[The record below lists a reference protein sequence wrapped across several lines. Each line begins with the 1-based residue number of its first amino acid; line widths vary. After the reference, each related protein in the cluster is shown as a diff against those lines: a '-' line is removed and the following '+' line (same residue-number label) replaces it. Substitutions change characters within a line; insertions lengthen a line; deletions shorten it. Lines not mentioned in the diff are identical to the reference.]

1 MPFKIYVDFESVLK
15 GVRDSQ
21 RNNTSYTKKYQRHIP
36 CSFAYKVACVDDK
49 FSKPVV
55 LYRGKNAINRF
66 IEAILEKYDYCKK
79 VIKRYFNKN
88 LVMSAEDEQRF
99 QSNNTCWTCD
109 KLFNVGDI
117 KVRYHCHITGKYRG
131 FPYWNCNINLKLI

>member
-36 CSFAYKVACVDDK
+36 CSFAYKVACIDDK

-99 QSNNTCWTCD
+99 QSSNTC
-109 KLFNVGDI
+109 
-117 KVRYHCHITGKYRG
+117 
-131 FPYWNCNINLKLI
+131 